1 MATKQ
6 QVREQIT
13 KVIQEGIL
21 TKVLPYRSM
30 NGEFDCSIFGG
41 SENSNICEGEF
52 ADFCRVLGEEG
63 SPCDNQFDVSC
74 HQLSDEQINLAVEY
88 KSDCIFEE
96 KIITT
101 DMYKSIIGDD
111 GQIQVQ
117 ENTTGEQVVIYQEDF
132 QTAENQFNTFV
143 DAVAECYKN
152 PDGTYRQF
160 DITDLGMGLDASGLV
175 FSLGEDED
183 IGEYTEVNPY
193 ITTNITVDNAF
204 GFDCPAGNLPLM
216 SATIVLT
223 QFQSLDNTSTQ
234 INPTQAQEILD
245 TTIFELLTQQTS
257 RQQRIDKFFQDYAE
271 LKPEQY
277 LTEYLEANPGSTEQ
291 DFNLAYDI
299 YNNPIDGS
307 IIRLINNEDNN
318 NVDKSLEWLR
328 QDLNNYFS
336 DDSSVEEDLQIYQE
350 RSSGY
355 LKFREMN
362 QAIIIRNTEN
372 LPVIK
377 DSETFLTTNQ
387 KGFTIT
393 MWVKFKDKISS
404 GTLFNYGNPLR
415 ETNPYGFM
423 LETYVLNANDDN
435 RDGGNSIADTD
446 YTNWK
451 ELANH
456 LGLDYFNNNDEA
468 RFLRLVVNSDISED
482 GTIVETKKLY
492 DSHMVINNDGA
503 AGVLAKQ
510 DNFLSITSPGQSK
523 RFIATTNVPIDFNE
537 WYFITATFNPTN
549 DETITSPAGVKENN
563 PLYWSGNDLSDNE
576 NPAPTYDS
584 GLGNKCKVE
593 IISKTDLLRARGYK
607 TQ

>member
-6 QVREQIT
+6 QIREDIT
-13 KVIQEGIL
+13 KIIQEGVL
-21 TKVLPYRSM
+21 TQVLPFTSSDDTPITITAENYQTIVS
-30 NGEFDCSIFGG
+30 GG
-41 SENSNICEGEF
+41 QTEVGTAAEGE
-52 ADFCRVLGEEG
+52 
-63 SPCDNQFDVSC
+63 QTIIY
-74 HQLSDEQINLAVEY
+74 EQ
-88 KSDCIFEE
+88 
-96 KIITT
+96 
-101 DMYKSIIGDD
+101 
-111 GQIQVQ
+111 
-117 ENTTGEQVVIYQEDF
+117 DF
-132 QTAENQFNTFV
+132 QTAENEFNRFVDDIADCYKKADGSYENPPYATFV
-143 DAVAECYKN
+143 IGGSAGISY
-152 PDGTYRQF
+152 PYTIGTQISL
-160 DITDLGMGLDASGLV
+160 DEAIITQ
-175 FSLGEDED
+175 
-183 IGEYTEVNPY
+183 
-193 ITTNITVDNAF
+193 NITAVSSYGCTASDLQLEDALI
-204 GFDCPAGNLPLM
+204 A
-216 SATIVLT
+216 IT

-271 LKPEQY
+271 LKPAQY
-277 LTEYLEANPGSTEQ
+277 LTEYLDTNPGSTEQ

-307 IIRLINNEDNN
+307 IIRLINNEDDD

-415 ETNPYGFM
+415 GTNPYGFM

-435 RDGGNSIADTD
+435 RDGGNSIAHVPINDNED
-446 YTNWK
+446 PLYTNWK

-468 RFLRLVVNSDISED
+468 RFLRLVVNSDINEG
-482 GTIVETKKLY
+482 GTTTGTKKLY

-503 AGVLAKQ
+503 AGVLEKQ
-510 DNFLSITSPGQSK
+510 NNFLSITSAGQSR

-576 NPAPTYDS
+576 TPAPTYDS

>member
-21 TKVLPYRSM
+21 KNVLPYQSI
-30 NGEFDCSIFGG
+30 NGEFDCSIFDGT
-41 SENSNICEGEF
+41 ENSDICDGEF
-52 ADFCRVLGEEG
+52 GNFCRSLVEEG
-63 SPCDNQFDVSC
+63 SPCDNQFDVPC
-74 HQLSDEQINLAVEY
+74 YQLSDAQINLALQY
-88 KSDCIFEE
+88 GSSCIEDT
-96 KIITT
+96 ITAQS
-101 DMYKSIIGDD
+101 YQSIVGDD

-117 ENTTGEQVVIYQEDF
+117 KNTTGEQVVIYQEDF

-143 DAVAECYKN
+143 NDVAECYKN
-152 PDGTYRQF
+152 SDGTYEEF
-160 DITDLGMGLDASGLV
+160 GITDLGMADGSGLE
-175 FSLGEDED
+175 FSLEQNV
-183 IGEYTEVNPY
+183 IGELTDVDPY
-193 ITTNITVDNAF
+193 ITTNITVTNGF
-204 GFDCPAGNLPLM
+204 GVDCPAGDLPLM
-216 SATIVLT
+216 SALIILT
-223 QFQSLDNTSTQ
+223 QFQSLSNTSTQ

-257 RQQRIDKFFQDYAE
+257 RQQRIDKFFQDYSE

-277 LTEYLEANPGSTEQ
+277 LTEYLDTNPGSTEQ
-291 DFNLAYDI
+291 DFNLTYDI

-307 IIRLINNEDNN
+307 IIRLINNEDDD

-362 QAIIIRNTEN
+362 QSIIIRNTEN
-372 LPVIK
+372 LPVIN
-377 DSETFLTTNQ
+377 DSETFLGTNQ

-423 LETYVLNANDDN
+423 LETYVLNANDNN
-435 RDGGNSIADTD
+435 RDGGSNITSGDD

-468 RFLRLVVNSDISED
+468 RFLRLVVNSDINVSGG
-482 GTIVETKKLY
+482 GTGGEKLY

-503 AGVLAKQ
+503 DGVLEKQ
-510 DNFLSITSPGQSK
+510 NNSLSNTSSGQSR

-549 DETITSPAGVKENN
+549 NETIDEENKLK
-563 PLYWSGNDLSDNE
+563 PLYWSGNLLDASDNTST
-576 NPAPTYDS
+576 TYDS

-593 IISKTDLLRARGYK
+593 IISKTDLLRARGYT

>member
-6 QVREQIT
+6 QIREDIT
-13 KVIQEGIL
+13 KIIQEGVL
-21 TKVLPYRSM
+21 TQVLPFTSSDDTPITITAENYQTIVS
-30 NGEFDCSIFGG
+30 GG
-41 SENSNICEGEF
+41 QTEVGTAAEGE
-52 ADFCRVLGEEG
+52 
-63 SPCDNQFDVSC
+63 QTIIY
-74 HQLSDEQINLAVEY
+74 EQ
-88 KSDCIFEE
+88 
-96 KIITT
+96 
-101 DMYKSIIGDD
+101 
-111 GQIQVQ
+111 
-117 ENTTGEQVVIYQEDF
+117 DF
-132 QTAENQFNTFV
+132 QTAENEFNRFVDDIVDCYKKEDGSYENPPYATFV
-143 DAVAECYKN
+143 IGGSAGISY
-152 PDGTYRQF
+152 PYTIGTQISL
-160 DITDLGMGLDASGLV
+160 DEAIITQ
-175 FSLGEDED
+175 
-183 IGEYTEVNPY
+183 
-193 ITTNITVDNAF
+193 NITADSSYGCTAS
-204 GFDCPAGNLPLM
+204 DLQLEDALI
-216 SATIVLT
+216 AIT

-271 LKPEQY
+271 LKPAQY
-277 LTEYLEANPGSTEQ
+277 LTEYLDTNPGSTEQ

-307 IIRLINNEDNN
+307 IIRLINNEDDD

-372 LPVIK
+372 LPVIN

-435 RDGGNSIADTD
+435 RDGGNSIAHVPTNDNED
-446 YTNWK
+446 PLYTNWK

-468 RFLRLVVNSDISED
+468 RFLRLVVNSDINEG
-482 GTIVETKKLY
+482 GTTTGTKKLY

-503 AGVLAKQ
+503 AGVLEKQ
-510 DNFLSITSPGQSK
+510 NNFLSITSAGQSR

-549 DETITSPAGVKENN
+549 DETISNTNKLE
-563 PLYWSGNDLSDNE
+563 PLYWSGNLLNDLQT
-576 NPAPTYDS
+576 PTYDS
-584 GLGNKCKVE
+584 GLGNKRKVE